1 MPPPR
6 ALHILH
12 VSEAFGGGIS
22 SAVIDYAR
30 RTPEFDHTLLV
41 TRRRGEDIAESV
53 PGLERLELR
62 PGLRRSVADIRDACR
77 RFRIDVVHAHSSYAG
92 VYARLAVSGPDAP
105 AVVYSP
111 HCFAFERTDLSARS
125 RFAFRAVERVLAGR
139 TTAVV
144 TVGRHERSLAERTI
158 PGRPALT
165 VPHLPSEVGTSTPP
179 RPDGPLTVGTVGRLC
194 AQKDP
199 GFLCELIRA
208 MRRDHPGAQVRWL
221 WIGDG
226 EPDRRREVESLGVE
240 VTGWMPRE
248 EAVAA
253 LAGVDA
259 YLHTGAWEGFPV
271 AVVEAAAAGV
281 TVVARRIDALV
292 GEGVPNTFSDVDGLA
307 AAIADM
313 VDHGTDEYA
322 ARTRGWYRSY
332 VEQSEAVDLAAFYQA
347 AAELRRSE
355 RRESFL
361 PLASPI
367 DLTDRPPVTFTP
379 PDGLALPPKR

>member
-1 MPPPR
+1 
-6 ALHILH
+6 

-22 SAVIDYAR
+22 SAVTDYAR

-41 TRRRGEDIAESV
+41 TRRRGDDISDST
-53 PGLERLELR
+53 PDLPRLELR
-62 PGLRRSVADIRDACR
+62 SGLRRSVADIRRACE
-77 RFRIDVVHAHSSYAG
+77 RFGIDVVHAHSSYAG
-92 VYARLAVSGPDAP
+92 VYTRLAVSGPAAP

-125 RFAFRAVERVLAGR
+125 RLAFRAVERLLALR

-165 VPHLPSEVGTSTPP
+165 VPHLPSAAGARGGP
-179 RPDGPLTVGTVGRLC
+179 RPDGPLTIGTVGRLC

-208 MRRDHPGAQVRWL
+208 LRRDHPGTEVRWL

-226 EPDRRREVESLGVE
+226 EPDRRCEVESLGVE
-240 VTGWMPRE
+240 VTGWLPRE
-248 EAVAA
+248 AAVTA
-253 LAGVDA
+253 LAGVDV

-292 GEGVPNTFSDVDGLA
+292 GEGVPNTFGDVDGLA
-307 AAIADM
+307 AAVADM
-313 VDHGTDEYA
+313 VAHGTDEYA
-322 ARTRGWYRSY
+322 ARTRRWYASY
-332 VEQSEAVDLAAFYQA
+332 VEQSEAVDLAGFYAA
-347 AAELRRSE
+347 AAELRRTAG
-355 RRESFL
+355 RPSFL
-361 PLASPI
+361 PLGSPI
-367 DLTDRPPVTFTP
+367 DLTDRPPATLAP